1 MPPDFL
7 TPEHKKKKKIFG
19 KIDSEK
25 IQKNFMV
32 DNNNKVIRAWYL
44 SFK

>member
-7 TPEHKKKKKIFG
+7 TPEHKKKKNFFG